1 MIIRDADRCQIAT
14 TKGCEGCNY
23 SDEEKLEYGN
33 CYETPF
39 RTNFAMKF
47 EEQRRS
53 HRGKVSGGDP
63 WKDISQLFFTE
74 KRQLTKKYKIYKERT
89 QDKKYQRK
97 NK

>member
-1 MIIRDADRCQIAT
+1 
-14 TKGCEGCNY
+14 
-23 SDEEKLEYGN
+23 
-33 CYETPF
+33 
-39 RTNFAMKF
+39 MKF